1 MKILSQRIHP
11 LKGIKM
17 IILISN
23 KYKKK
28 FKCHVCH
35 ENFGQYQLEIHFA
48 TIHSEI
54 LNETEKPDENKVE
67 IL

>member
-1 MKILSQRIHP
+1 MP
-11 LKGIKM
+11 
-17 IILISN
+17 
-23 KYKKK
+23 
-28 FKCHVCH
+28 CVVCH

-54 LNETEKPDENKVE
+54 LNEPEKPDENKVE

>member
-1 MKILSQRIHP
+1 MGAPRDTRGPQFRP
-11 LKGIKM
+11 PW
-17 IILISN
+17 
-23 KYKKK
+23 
-28 FKCHVCH
+28 CHVCH
-35 ENFGQYQLEIHFA
+35 EKFGQCQLEIHFA